1 MTRMSTRAPEHS
13 SAEPPSFVP
22 PPAPSTAGPGRPAA
36 RRPRPALWAGA
47 VGLVSA
53 LATLAIA
60 ELVALVV
67 APAASPLLAVG
78 SLVIDLVPSWV
89 KDLVIA
95 LFGTNDKVVLLLC
108 LAVLV
113 AALAVVS
120 GLLEWRRPPWGT
132 VILGVVGTVAVVA
145 ATTRSGA
152 TGMWASPTV
161 AGVVVGVLVL
171 RFGSERLRAWI
182 GDGSAP
188 AGTVRAPGAPD
199 PSLAD
204 TAVSRRRFLVFTGA
218 TAIGAALVGVGARVA
233 NAAASAADTARRA
246 LRLPAA
252 TTPAA
257 PVPAGADLGIDGLSP
272 VVTPNADFYR
282 IDTALQ
288 VPGVDPATWSLRVFG
303 EVEEEFELSWDELLA
318 LPLQESTVT
327 LACVSNEVGG
337 DLIGNAVW
345 LGYPIR
351 ELLARARPLAGA
363 DMVMSRS
370 VDGFTAGT
378 PLAVLQEEDRDSLL
392 AIGMNG
398 EPLPVEHGFPA
409 RLVVP
414 GLYGYVSA
422 TKWVTSLEVTRFSAA
437 SAYWTD
443 RGWSAE
449 GPVKTQSRIDVPT
462 NRANVAAGTVAVA
475 GVAWAQHTGIERVEV
490 RVDDGDWAEARLA
503 SAISADTWV
512 QWVYEW
518 EATAGDHRLQV
529 RATDVAGTTQGERSV
544 PVVPDGA
551 EGWHTIDVTVS

>member
-1 MTRMSTRAPEHS
+1 MSTRTPE
-13 SAEPPSFVP
+13 SAASTS
-22 PPAPSTAGPGRPAA
+22 PAARDPRGPGRPAP
-36 RRPRPALWAGA
+36 PRPHPAVAAGA
-47 VGLVSA
+47 VGVVSA
-53 LATLAIA
+53 IATLAIA

-78 SLVIDLVPSWV
+78 SLVIDLVPGWV

-113 AALAVVS
+113 AALAFLS

-132 VILGVVGTVAVVA
+132 VVLGIVGVIAVIA
-145 ATTRSGA
+145 ATTRAGA

-161 AGVVVGVLVL
+161 AGVIVGVLVL
-171 RFGSERLRAWI
+171 RFGSERLSAWI
-182 GDGSAP
+182 GVGSSGRQVDSRTAIS
-188 AGTVRAPGAPD
+188 PD

-218 TAIGAALVGVGARVA
+218 TAVGALLVGVGARVA
-233 NAAASAADTARRA
+233 NAAAAAADTARRA
-246 LRLPAA
+246 LRLPTAA
-252 TTPAA
+252 TPAA

-272 VVTPNADFYR
+272 VVTPNGEFYR

-318 LPLQESTVT
+318 LPMQESTVT

-337 DLIGNAVW
+337 DLIGNALW
-345 LGYPIR
+345 LGYPLR
-351 ELLARARPLAGA
+351 ELLARAKPREGA
-363 DMVMSRS
+363 DMVLSRS
-370 VDGFTAGT
+370 IDGFTAGT
-378 PLAVLQEEDRDSLL
+378 PLSVLQEEDRDSLI

-422 TKWVTSLEVTRFSAA
+422 TKWVVSLEVTRFSAA

-462 NRANVAAGTVAVA
+462 NRARVSAGTVAVA
-475 GVAWAQHTGIERVEV
+475 GVAWAQHTGIDRVEV
-490 RVDDGDWAEARLA
+490 RVDGGDWTEARLA
-503 SAISADTWV
+503 TAISADTWV

-518 EATAGDHRLQV
+518 DATAGDHTLQV
-529 RATDVAGTTQGERSV
+529 RATDNAGTTQGEREV

-551 EGWHTIDVTVS
+551 EGWHTIDVSVS

>member
-1 MTRMSTRAPEHS
+1 MSPMSTSTPENDA
-13 SAEPPSFVP
+13 AESPSFSP
-22 PPAPSTAGPGRPAA
+22 PPVPSAPTTAP
-36 RRPRPALWAGA
+36 RRPRGVVLAGV
-47 VGLVSA
+47 VGVVSA
-53 LATLAIA
+53 IATLAIA

-67 APAASPLLAVG
+67 APSASPLLAVG
-78 SLVIDLVPSWV
+78 SLVIDLVPGWV

-113 AALAVVS
+113 AAIAVVS
-120 GLLEWRRPPWGT
+120 GLLEWRRAPWGT
-132 VILGVVGTVAVVA
+132 VVLGAVGVIGVVA

-161 AGVVVGVLVL
+161 AGAIVGVLVL

-182 GDGSAP
+182 GTGPIRSGT
-188 AGTVRAPGAPD
+188 AGRPD

-218 TAIGAALVGVGARVA
+218 TAVGAMLVGVGARVA
-233 NAAASAADTARRA
+233 NAAAAAADVARRT

-252 TTPAA
+252 VAPAA
-257 PVPAGADLGIDGLSP
+257 PVPAGADLGISGLSP
-272 VVTPNADFYR
+272 VVTPNASFYR

-288 VPGVDPATWSLRVFG
+288 VPGVDPASWSLRVFG
-303 EVEEEFELSWDELLA
+303 EVEEEFELTWDELLE
-318 LPLQESTVT
+318 LPMQESTVT

-337 DLIGNAVW
+337 DLIGNALW

-351 ELLARARPLAGA
+351 ELLARAKPREGA

-370 VDGFTAGT
+370 IDGFTAGT

-422 TKWVTSLEVTRFSAA
+422 TKWVTSLEVTRFSKA

-443 RGWSAE
+443 RGWSVE

-462 NRANVAAGTVAVA
+462 DRARVSAGTVAVA

-490 RVDDGDWAEARLA
+490 RVDGGDWAEARLA
-503 SAISADTWV
+503 TAISADTWV

-518 EATAGDHRLQV
+518 EASSGSHTLQV
-529 RATDVAGTTQGERSV
+529 RATDADGKTQGERSV

-551 EGWHTIDVTVS
+551 EGWHTIDVSVS